1 MDNVRIASTP
11 TSGLRPLGSSGQRAH
26 ALLVGTLERHLG
38 RAHAE
43 LFAEPVMAPD
53 GATIDWYAALDGDP
67 VPMPA
72 ASGRLREEAQAR
84 LERLTQD
91 IVGLAGRLEASASEE
106 DRQRAEALRRALQY
120 PDESF
125 IHVVDGRPVLTGWAY
140 AHEDST
146 RPVGNLTAWLTR
158 PAPPDP
164 GPTPSAA
171 TAAETTRSAGDGSP
185 AVARTLAAPAAR
197 RPFPWLQLLL
207 WLLLAVLLTLLF
219 VQLVRPCGVGFPG
232 RAWAEEVGLVDRCPG
247 AATVADGSDA
257 ALAAAAE
264 REAQLRGDIRR
275 LLREIAF
282 DDNACRQEQ
291 AVRPTRPASPAPASP
306 APAAPGAPD
315 DAAGPSAPAPDRR
328 AAPAATP
335 PSPAAPR
342 LTPNDRAAAPTAPEA
357 ERDDF
362 RDRLAQTGGGDGA
375 LTVSLKWD
383 DPSDLDLTV
392 LCPGDQRLSGA
403 SPRAC
408 GGVHEV
414 DANAADDPD
423 ARPRPVEHAVWSQ
436 APAAGA
442 YEVLV
447 TLYAYRETPPGT
459 EIPFQVRVAG
469 GKLDDVVS
477 ASVAGAGASVNV
489 LQITVP

>member
-1 MDNVRIASTP
+1 MQNARIASTP
-11 TSGLRPLGSSGQRAH
+11 TSGLRPLGSSGQRSH
-26 ALLVGTLERHLG
+26 ALLVGTLERHLD
-38 RAHAE
+38 RSHAE

-67 VPMPA
+67 VPMPEA
-72 ASGRLREEAQAR
+72 TGRLRDEAQAR

-91 IVGLAGRLEASASEE
+91 IVALAGRLEASASEE
-106 DRQRAEALRRALQY
+106 DRQRAQALRSALQY

-125 IHVVDGRPVLTGWAY
+125 IHVVDGRPVLTGWAW

-146 RPVGNLTAWLTR
+146 RPVGNLTAWLAR
-158 PAPPDP
+158 PAPPEP
-164 GPTPSAA
+164 GPPPSAA
-171 TAAETTRSAGDGSP
+171 TTAETTRTAADEPP
-185 AVARTLAAPAAR
+185 AVASTLAAPAAR

-207 WLLLAVLLTLLF
+207 WLLLAILLTLLF

-232 RAWAEEVGLVDRCPG
+232 RAWAEEVGLVDRCPQV
-247 AATVADGSDA
+247 ATVADEADA
-257 ALAAAAE
+257 ALAAEAE
-264 REAQLRGDIRR
+264 REAQLHADIER

-282 DDNACRQEQ
+282 TENACRQEQ
-291 AVRPTRPASPAPASP
+291 AVRPARPAPQAPASP
-306 APAAPGAPD
+306 SPTAPD
-315 DAAGPSAPAPDRR
+315 ATDDATGPSAPSSDRR
-328 AAPAATP
+328 AATPASTT
-335 PSPAAPR
+335 PAAPR
-342 LTPNDRAAAPTAPEA
+342 LTPNDRVTAPTEPEA

-362 RDRLAQTGGGDGA
+362 RDRLARTGGGDGA

-403 SPRAC
+403 SRRAC
-408 GGVHEV
+408 GGVHAV
-414 DANAADDPD
+414 DANAADDHH
-423 ARPRPVEHAVWSQ
+423 AGPRPVEHAVWSK

-447 TLYAYRETPPGT
+447 TLYAYRQTPPGT

-469 GKLDDVVS
+469 GEVDEVVI
-477 ASVAGAGASVNV
+477 ASVAGAGATVNV